1 MRVIV
6 GLMQMNT
13 TMNIKTDMDYF
24 EEACDS
30 AMRLSASRAEQV
42 ILNAVASARMEG
54 LAPTEEDIELIRRF
68 LNKEISK
75 DQFIQTIINDV
86 KENDYDTER

>member
-1 MRVIV
+1 MSLSVV

-13 TMNIKTDMDYF
+13 LKIKTDMDYF

-30 AMRLSASRAEQV
+30 ATKLSASRAEQV

-86 KENDYDTER
+86 EENDYDTER